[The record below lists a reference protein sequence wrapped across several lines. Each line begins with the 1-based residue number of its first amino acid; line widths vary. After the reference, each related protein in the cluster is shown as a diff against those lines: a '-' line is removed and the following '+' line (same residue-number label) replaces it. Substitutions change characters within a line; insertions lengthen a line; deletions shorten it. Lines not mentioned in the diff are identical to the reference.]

1 MIVANYIAYILV
13 LIGGLNWGLVGLFNF
28 NLVAAVSMGSKTVE
42 RIIYI
47 LVLLA
52 TIWLIIAPII
62 DGGLLLSAEAG
73 AGANAGA
80 GTNNQPTV

>member
-28 NLVAAVSMGSKTVE
+28 NLVAALCMGSRVAE

-47 LVLLA
+47 LVLLS
-52 TIWLIIAPII
+52 TIWLIISPII
-62 DGGLLLSAEAG
+62 SGALLF
-73 AGANAGA
+73 
-80 GTNNQPTV
+80 TNTPIVARNGNTTM